1 MSKERRGEVSDIDKT
16 IERVKKAE
24 SYLMRKNYKWSVG
37 DMLHLSI
44 STDIQFIVESANSVM
59 PIITAYEESQ
69 RNVVHKNE
77 LLDWLQG
84 EHNKA
89 NAELL
94 AALKN
99 IELDAHGG
107 VTYGKMEKA
116 LIRIAASAQEAY
128 NKHKGE

>member
-44 STDIQFIVESANSVM
+44 STDIQFIVESTNSVM

-84 EHNKA
+84 EYNKA
-89 NAELL
+89 NTDIDAANKRIAELEKIIN
-94 AALKN
+94 ADDHEC
-99 IELDAHGG
+99 I
-107 VTYGKMEKA
+107 GKPPF
-116 LIRIAASAQEAY
+116 
-128 NKHKGE
+128 